1 MKKNYENT
9 ERCDRTVSDIHL
21 QKQDKTNE
29 KKIMKTQKDGIELS
43 QIYIYRRKI
52 KRMKKNYENTE
63 RCDRTVSDIHL
74 QKQDKTNEKKL

>member
-9 ERCDRTVSDIHL
+9 ERWYRTVSDIHL
-21 QKQDKTNE
+21 QKKDKTNE

-43 QIYIYRRKI
+43 QIYIYRSKI

-63 RCDRTVSDIHL
+63 RWYRTVSDIHL
-74 QKQDKTNEKKL
+74 QKKDKTIE